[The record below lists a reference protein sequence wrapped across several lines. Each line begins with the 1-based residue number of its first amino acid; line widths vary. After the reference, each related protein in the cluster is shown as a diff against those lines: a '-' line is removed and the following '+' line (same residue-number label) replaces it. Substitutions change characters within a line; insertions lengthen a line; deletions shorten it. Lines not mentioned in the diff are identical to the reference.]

1 MTPPSRSKDTTVY
14 AAGAVLWRHT
24 DGEIEIALVHRP
36 RYDDWT
42 FPKGKVEKGEV
53 ASAAA
58 VREVAEET
66 GFRAVLGRSLSSVTY
81 RLPAPKKGRHVGNR
95 HGGEKHVDYWAA
107 EAVDGSFAR
116 NDEVDELA
124 WLRPDAVSEKLS
136 YDVDREVFD
145 RFLQI
150 PADTS
155 TVLLVRHARAGG
167 KSHYRGDDRE
177 RPLDS
182 LGFEQANA
190 LVPVLSAFGGSRI
203 HCADRVRC
211 IATIDPWA
219 RATGTA
225 ITTDTLLTEEGYAA
239 NPDSARARALAIAT
253 SGYGVPVIC
262 SQGKVIPDL
271 VQWWADKDGLTL
283 ERTRSRKASVWVLS
297 LRSGSLVA
305 ADHIDSPLPRTI

>member
-1 MTPPSRSKDTTVY
+1 VY
-14 AAGAVLWRHT
+14 AAGAVLWRQSG
-24 DGEIEIALVHRP
+24 GEIEIALVHRP

-53 ASAAA
+53 PSAAA

-66 GFRAVLGRSLSSVTY
+66 GFRAVLGRSLSSVSY
-81 RLPAPKKGRHVGNR
+81 RLPAPKKGKLAGDKRTGD
-95 HGGEKHVDYWAA
+95 KHVDYWAA
-107 EAVDGSFAR
+107 EAVDGSFAA
-116 NDEVDELA
+116 NDEVDELT
-124 WLRPDAVSEKLS
+124 WVRPDAARDALS
-136 YDVDREVFD
+136 YDVDKTVFE
-145 RFLQI
+145 RFSAI

-155 TVLLVRHARAGG
+155 TMVLVRHARAGG

-182 LGFEQANA
+182 LGRQQATA
-190 LVPVLSAFGGSRI
+190 LVPVLSAFGGTRI
-203 HCADRVRC
+203 LCADRVRC
-211 IATIDPWA
+211 IQTVEPWA
-219 RATGTA
+219 RATDIA

-239 NPDSARARALAIAT
+239 NPDSARARAIAIAT
-253 SGYGVPVIC
+253 SGYGVPVVC

-297 LRSGSLVA
+297 HRHGSLVA
-305 ADHIDSPLPRTI
+305 ADHIDSPLPRMS